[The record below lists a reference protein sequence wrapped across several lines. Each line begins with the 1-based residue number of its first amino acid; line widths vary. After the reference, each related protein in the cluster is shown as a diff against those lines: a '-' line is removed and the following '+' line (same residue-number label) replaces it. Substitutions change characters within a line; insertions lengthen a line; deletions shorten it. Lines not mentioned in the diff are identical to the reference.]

1 MADTST
7 ITVRNDPD
15 RHRYELLD
23 GDSVIG
29 AAHWV
34 PHEGPDGPQRIFHHT
49 VVDDA
54 YSGQGLASQL
64 VRSAL
69 DDTAEAGAS
78 AVPVCPYVKSWLEK
92 HPDHGVRAVEVR
104 REHLD
109 AVRGP
114 QPRE

>member
-1 MADTST
+1 MENDA

-34 PHEGPDGPQRIFHHT
+34 PREGPDGPERIFHHT

-54 YSGQGLASQL
+54 YTGRGLASQL

-69 DDTAEAGAS
+69 DDTAEAGES
-78 AVPVCPYVKSWLEK
+78 VVPVCRFVKSWLED
-92 HPDHGVRAVEVR
+92 HPDHQARVVEVR
-104 REHLD
+104 KEHLV

-114 QPRE
+114 QPGE